1 MALPKLNDMP
11 KYSVTIPS
19 LNKEIRIRPFVVK
32 EEKVL
37 LIAMESQDPKQI
49 ASAIL
54 DTIVSC
60 SDTPIETK
68 RLTAYDVEYI
78 FMQIRA
84 RSVGESA
91 DVRLKC
97 QSCDEASQV
106 KINIDDIKINNKI
119 PEPKIKL
126 SDSIT
131 IMMKQPSY
139 MQIANNEKILG
150 EDVTLMDRLFSL
162 VIECVDCVMTN
173 DERISFKD
181 VTVEEATEFLESMT
195 SDQFTKIREFMEQ
208 QPTLKHDVKFACE
221 HCGAN
226 NKVTLEGLQDFF

>member
-49 ASAIL
+49 ATAIL

-60 SDTPIETK
+60 SDTPIDTK

-78 FMQIRA
+78 FMQIRG
-84 RSVGESA
+84 RSVGETT
-91 DVRLKC
+91 DVGIKC
-97 QSCDEASQV
+97 QTCSETNQV
-106 KINIDDIKINNKI
+106 KVDISDIKINTKI
-119 PEPKIKL
+119 PDPKIKL
-126 SDSIT
+126 SDTVT

-139 MQIANNEKILG
+139 LQIANNEKILG
-150 EDVTLMDRLFSL
+150 DDSSLMDRLFGL
-162 VIECVDCVMTN
+162 IIECIDSVLTEEERIDFKDIKN
-173 DERISFKD
+173 DEAI
-181 VTVEEATEFLESMT
+181 EFLESMT
-195 SDQFTKIREFMEQ
+195 NDQFTKIREFMEQ
-208 QPTLKHDVKFACE
+208 RPTLKHEVKFTCE
-221 HCGAN
+221 SCGKN
-226 NKVTLEGLQDFF
+226 NLVALEGLQDFF

>member
-1 MALPKLNDMP
+1 MPMPLPTLVVPEYETVLPFGQK
-11 KYSVTIPS
+11 VTY
-19 LNKEIRIRPFVVK
+19 RPFLVR
-32 EEKVL
+32 EEKL
-37 LIAMESQDPKQI
+37 LYLAMESQDPKQI

-139 MQIANNEKILG
+139 MQIANNEK
-150 EDVTLMDRLFSL
+150 D
-162 VIECVDCVMTN
+162 
-173 DERISFKD
+173 
-181 VTVEEATEFLESMT
+181 
-195 SDQFTKIREFMEQ
+195 IR
-208 QPTLKHDVKFACE
+208 
-221 HCGAN
+221 
-226 NKVTLEGLQDFF
+226 